1 MDTIM
6 LGVFKSMIEKS
17 GTTINNISLKSI
29 NGYEYLVF
37 DMVNNGENIVKQVMI
52 NELYP
57 KIIPSN
63 VEPANAPNGTIWV
76 VTE

>member
-1 MDTIM
+1 MDSVM
-6 LGVFKSMIEKS
+6 LGVIKSMIKKS
-17 GTTINNISLKSI
+17 GTTINDISLKSI

-37 DMVNNGENIVKQVMI
+37 DMVSNGENIVKQVKI

-57 KIIPSN
+57 KIISGS
-63 VEPANAPNGTIWV
+63 VEPADAPNGTIWV